1 MALIWVKLGNLSK
14 SNRAFW
20 YSMKQQKFLALFAM
34 APLLA
39 FALGANPENFAYGYQ
54 QSGLNEET
62 KETFFFRG
70 QLTQATENN
79 PYGGE
84 AVGDYFIQ
92 VNVNEVRVIANL
104 DSSQSDGKAM
114 VAWLVDFGGEPA
126 IFLGIFED
134 NELTTST
141 PINEWVY
148 EAIIALPSDWEE
160 SRLAITL
167 ISFK

>member
-1 MALIWVKLGNLSK
+1 
-14 SNRAFW
+14 
-20 YSMKQQKFLALFAM
+20 MKQQKFLALFAM

-39 FALGANPENFAYGYQ
+39 IAISANPENLVYGYQ
-54 QSGLNEET
+54 QSGIQEET

-84 AVGDYFIQ
+84 TLGNYFVQ
-92 VNVNEVRVIANL
+92 VNVNEVKVITNL
-104 DSSQSDGKAM
+104 DSAESNDKAM

-126 IFLGIFED
+126 ILLGIFED
-134 NELTTST
+134 NELTTSI

-148 EAIIALPSDWEE
+148 EAIILSEVSENSSSSENPLGGAALEKAQKHKS
-160 SRLAITL
+160 TK
-167 ISFK
+167 SF

>member
-1 MALIWVKLGNLSK
+1 
-14 SNRAFW
+14 
-20 YSMKQQKFLALFAM
+20 MKQQKFLALLAI

-39 FALGANPENFAYGYQ
+39 IALSANPENFAYGYQ

-79 PYGGE
+79 PYGGDS
-84 AVGDYFIQ
+84 VGDYFIQ

-104 DSSQSDGKAM
+104 DSSQSGGKAT

-134 NELTTST
+134 NELTTSI
-141 PINEWVY
+141 PINEWIY
-148 EAIIALPSDWEE
+148 EAIILSEVSENSSSSENPLGGAALEKAPMHKS
-160 SRLAITL
+160 TK
-167 ISFK
+167 SF

>member
-1 MALIWVKLGNLSK
+1 
-14 SNRAFW
+14 
-20 YSMKQQKFLALFAM
+20 MKQQKFLALFAM

-39 FALGANPENFAYGYQ
+39 IAISANPENFAYGYQ

-79 PYGGE
+79 PYGGDS
-84 AVGDYFIQ
+84 VGDYFIQ
-92 VNVNEVRVIANL
+92 VNVNEVRVIANF
-104 DSSQSDGKAM
+104 DSSQSDDKAM

-134 NELTTST
+134 NELTASI
-141 PINEWVY
+141 PINEWIY
-148 EAIIALPSDWEE
+148 EAIILSEVSENSSSSENPLGGAALEKASMHK
-160 SRLAITL
+160 SSK
-167 ISFK
+167 SF

>member
-1 MALIWVKLGNLSK
+1 
-14 SNRAFW
+14 
-20 YSMKQQKFLALFAM
+20 MKQQKFLALFAM

-39 FALGANPENFAYGYQ
+39 IAISANSENFAYGYQ

-134 NELTTST
+134 NELTTSI

-148 EAIIALPSDWEE
+148 EAIILSEVSENSSSSENPLGGAALEKAPKHKS
-160 SRLAITL
+160 TK
-167 ISFK
+167 SF